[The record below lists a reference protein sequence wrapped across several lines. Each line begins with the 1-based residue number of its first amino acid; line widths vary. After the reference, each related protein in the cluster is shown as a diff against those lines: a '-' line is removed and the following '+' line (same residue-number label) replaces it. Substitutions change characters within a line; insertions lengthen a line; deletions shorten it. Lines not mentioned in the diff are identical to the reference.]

1 MDTPLFHGELVRL
14 AAPNPEADAE
24 ALSRWQRDAE
34 FLRLLDSDAARPLPV
49 AQNKTDMEAIV
60 ARESSFAFMIRTLA
74 DDRVIGFIGL
84 GRPQW
89 THGDAWLGIGLGDR
103 EYWGKGCG
111 TDALRVM
118 LRFAFTELNLHR
130 VSLGVFEYNPRA
142 VRSYEK
148 AGFVLEGRTRQD
160 VRRDG
165 RYWDSL
171 WMGILREEWERQN
184 PKSQD
189 SRMGIL
195 KEETT

>member
-1 MDTPLFHGELVRL
+1 MNTSLFQGHLVRL

-24 ALSRWQRDAE
+24 AMSRWQRDAE
-34 FLRLLDSDAARPLPV
+34 FLRLLDSEAARPLPV
-49 AQNKTDMEAIV
+49 AQNKTDMEAIA
-60 ARESSFAFMIRTLA
+60 ARENSFAFMIRTLA
-74 DDRVIGFIGL
+74 DDRVIGFVGL
-84 GRPQW
+84 IRLQW

-111 TDALRVM
+111 TDALRLI
-118 LRFAFTELNLHR
+118 LRYGFAELNLHR

-184 PKSQD
+184 PEPQD
-189 SRMGIL
+189 PGSKTG
-195 KEETT
+195 TAG